1 MGGKALAVVP
11 QGQECGKDGCR
22 GEFMC
27 NGIPT
32 SCNVMGDGT
41 HDCFCG
47 KPGPAKCVPWIS
59 DLQKEILFNDDV
71 IAINQDVT
79 PQGRPVKDGDLT
91 VWTRNLSDGSVAVAL
106 YNEEDAG
113 QTIGFDAETIG
124 WPAGTA
130 FTARDLWQHK
140 DLGKFSNGIFPAKN
154 VQPHETVA
162 LRVKKA

>member
-1 MGGKALAVVP
+1 M
-11 QGQECGKDGCR
+11 
-22 GEFMC
+22 
-27 NGIPT
+27 
-32 SCNVMGDGT
+32 
-41 HDCFCG
+41 
-47 KPGPAKCVPWIS
+47 
-59 DLQKEILFNDDV
+59 
-71 IAINQDVT
+71 
-79 PQGRPVKDGDLT
+79 
-91 VWTRNLSDGSVAVAL
+91 SDGSVAVAL

-140 DLGKFSNGIFPAKN
+140 DLGIFSNGIFPAKN